1 MNLATQHQP
10 LRIAYADGPDG
21 ALPSPEEVLA
31 AVGNARR
38 VRAWTSNAE
47 SIDLFLGWVVRE
59 PPWLAAAAGAE
70 IPIKMSTFLVGPGTR
85 RAVASGVVDYV
96 PARLSTLSRLF
107 SGRLRQDIVV
117 VGAWEEGGSWRVA
130 GSPGWALAAVRAA
143 GRVVVERWPGKARPG
158 HPLLPECEVLGV
170 VERAEPADPAPTVR
184 SGPVQLAIGRHV
196 AGLIPPRATLQW
208 GPGAIGAAVVSCLE
222 TPVSVHSGLVTDE
235 LADLEARGLL
245 AGPARAAYVWGGERL
260 SAMTADGRLEFIE
273 VSESHDLTAAAS
285 IERFVAVN
293 TAVQVGLDGSVNVES
308 AGGRIVAGPGGHPD
322 FAVAASASRGG
333 LSVVAM
339 ASTAG
344 GHSTIVARPD
354 VVSTPRSDVDV
365 VVTEFGIA
373 DLRGCSDSERAAK
386 LIAIS
391 HPDHRKNL
399 EKEGSSRR

>member
-1 MNLATQHQP
+1 MIRATQRQP

-21 ALPSPEEVLA
+21 ALPPPEQVLDA
-31 AVGNARR
+31 AGRGR
-38 VRAWTSNAE
+38 GVRAWASNPE
-47 SIDLFLGWVVRE
+47 SIELFLGWVVRE
-59 PPWLAAAAGAE
+59 PPWIAGALGAE
-70 IPIKMSTFLVGPGTR
+70 VPIKISTFLVGAGTR

-96 PARLSTLSRLF
+96 PLRLSTLSRLF

-117 VGAWEEGGSWRVA
+117 VGAWEDGGSWRLA
-130 GSPGWALAAVRAA
+130 GSPGWALAAVRAS

-158 HPLLPECEVLGV
+158 QPLLPECEVLGV

-208 GPGAIGAAVVSCLE
+208 GPGAIGAAVVSCLD

-245 AGPARAAYVWGGERL
+245 TGPARAAYVWGGESL
-260 SAMTADGRLEFIE
+260 SAMIAGGRLELIE
-273 VSESHDLTAAAS
+273 VSESHDLTAVSS

-365 VVTEFGIA
+365 VVTEYGVA
-373 DLRGCSDSERAAK
+373 DLRGCSDSERAARMMS
-386 LIAIS
+386 IC
-391 HPDHRKNL
+391 HPDYRKSL
-399 EKEGSSRR
+399 ENEGSPSR

>member
-308 AGGRIVAGPGGHPD
+308 AGGRIVAGPGVHPD